1 MSEPEQ
7 KPMILLVASSAHSIK
22 LVSKHLQE
30 HFTLR
35 TAEDAESAWDSLLED
50 REIVL
55 LIGELELMISQFG
68 LLERIRSAGD
78 SWLAATP
85 ILLMVGENDDDAG
98 RELAFQMGATDF
110 INLPF
115 ASSELTA
122 RVRLHANLYLQHVT
136 ETADEMHQVS
146 DTDLLQQLSQKNF
159 FYSRAHQELSFA
171 QRHRGNFSLCKLG
184 LDNTKSIIEAFDK
197 ATATTVIKG
206 VARMI
211 QQTLRRED
219 TLCYLGNAEFYLL
232 YPATNGIEAIS
243 GVNRILKRV
252 AGSKM
257 RIADKQQVHVTLSG
271 VVFSCLPSD
280 SSDLEQIYARLDANL
295 DKARSAGGNR
305 VISSSASVEERQLS
319 VDRALKLIEQ
329 GGIDELRADA
339 APLLSSVLPL
349 LEFADGVL
357 QLGLKT
363 VNQKLREKLDT
374 RSGQDSQ

>member
-7 KPMILLVASSAHSIK
+7 KPTILLVASSAHSIK

-35 TAEDAESAWDSLLED
+35 TAEDAESAWESLLED

-55 LIGELELMISQFG
+55 IIGELELLISQFG
-68 LLERIRSAGD
+68 LIERIRSAGD

-85 ILLMVGENDDDAG
+85 ILLLVGENDDDAG

-122 RVRLHANLYLQHVT
+122 RVRLHANLYLQQAA
-136 ETADEMHQVS
+136 ETAEEVHQVS

-159 FYSRAHQELSFA
+159 FYSRAQQELSFA

-206 VARMI
+206 VAKMI

-232 YPATNGIEAIS
+232 YPATNGIGATNGI
-243 GVNRILKRV
+243 NRILKRV
-252 AGSKM
+252 TGSKM
-257 RIADKQQVHVTLSG
+257 RIAEKQRAHVTLSG
-271 VVFSCLPSD
+271 AVFSCLPTD
-280 SSDLEQIYARLDANL
+280 SSDLDQIYARLDQIL
-295 DKARSAGGNR
+295 DQARSAGS
-305 VISSSASVEERQLS
+305 ISTWY
-319 VDRALKLIEQ
+319 
-329 GGIDELRADA
+329 
-339 APLLSSVLPL
+339 PCTLP
-349 LEFADGVL
+349 FW
-357 QLGLKT
+357 
-363 VNQKLREKLDT
+363 
-374 RSGQDSQ
+374 